1 MIYIDCFYYSFVI
14 DEKKLLKYNFNKN
27 LLSLNNNM
35 VNYYNDFNYIKQKK
49 IHKSL
54 LKSYKSID
62 NNLYKLSKI
71 NIS

>member
-14 DEKKLLKYNFNKN
+14 DEKKLKKYNFNKK

-35 VNYYNDFNYIKQKK
+35 VNYYNDFNFIKQKK

-54 LKSYKSID
+54 LKSYKSFD

>member
-14 DEKKLLKYNFNKN
+14 EEKKLKKYNFNKK
-27 LLSLNNNM
+27 LLSITNNM
-35 VNYYNDFNYIKQKK
+35 VNYNNDFNFIKQKK

-62 NNLYKLSKI
+62 NNLYNLSKI

>member
-14 DEKKLLKYNFNKN
+14 DEKKLKKYNFNKN
-27 LLSLNNNM
+27 LLSLNNNTI
-35 VNYYNDFNYIKQKK
+35 NYYNNFNYIEQKK
-49 IHKSL
+49 LHKSL

>member
-1 MIYIDCFYYSFVI
+1 MIYIDCFYYIFVI
-14 DEKKLLKYNFNKN
+14 DEKKLKKYNFNKN
-27 LLSLNNNM
+27 LLSLNNNTI
-35 VNYYNDFNYIKQKK
+35 NYYNNFNYIEQKK
-49 IHKSL
+49 LHKSL

>member
-14 DEKKLLKYNFNKN
+14 DEKKLKKYNFNKK
-27 LLSLNNNM
+27 LLSITNNM
-35 VNYYNDFNYIKQKK
+35 VNYNNDFNFIKQKK

-62 NNLYKLSKI
+62 NNLYKLTKI

>member
-14 DEKKLLKYNFNKN
+14 DEKKLKKYNFNKN
-27 LLSLNNNM
+27 LLSITNNII
-35 VNYYNDFNYIKQKK
+35 NYRKDFNYIKQKK

-62 NNLYKLSKI
+62 NNLFELSKI

>member
-14 DEKKLLKYNFNKN
+14 DEKKLKKYNFNKN
-27 LLSLNNNM
+27 LLSLNNNTI
-35 VNYYNDFNYIKQKK
+35 NYYNDFNFIKQKK

>member
-14 DEKKLLKYNFNKN
+14 DEKKLKKYNFNKN
-27 LLSLNNNM
+27 LLSLNNNTI
-35 VNYYNDFNYIKQKK
+35 NYYNDFNYIKQKK

>member
-14 DEKKLLKYNFNKN
+14 DEKKLKKYNFNKK
-27 LLSLNNNM
+27 LLSITNSM
-35 VNYYNDFNYIKQKK
+35 VNYNNDFNFIKQKK

>member
-14 DEKKLLKYNFNKN
+14 DEKKLKKYNFNKN
-27 LLSLNNNM
+27 LLSLNNNII
-35 VNYYNDFNYIKQKK
+35 NYYNDFNYIKQKK

>member
-14 DEKKLLKYNFNKN
+14 EEKKLKKYNFNKK
-27 LLSLNNNM
+27 LLSITNNM
-35 VNYYNDFNYIKQKK
+35 VNYNNDFNFIKQKK

>member
-14 DEKKLLKYNFNKN
+14 DEKKLKKYDFNKKI
-27 LLSLNNNM
+27 LSLNNNTI
-35 VNYYNDFNYIKQKK
+35 NYYNDFNFIKQKK
-49 IHKSL
+49 INKSL

-71 NIS
+71 KIL

>member
-14 DEKKLLKYNFNKN
+14 DEKKLKKYNFNKN
-27 LLSLNNNM
+27 LLSLNNNTI
-35 VNYYNDFNYIKQKK
+35 NYYNDFNYIKQKK

-71 NIS
+71 NI

>member
-14 DEKKLLKYNFNKN
+14 DEKKLKKYDFNKKI
-27 LLSLNNNM
+27 LSLNNNTIR
-35 VNYYNDFNYIKQKK
+35 YYNNFNYIEQKK
-49 IHKSL
+49 LHKSL

>member
-14 DEKKLLKYNFNKN
+14 DEKKLKKYNFNKN
-27 LLSLNNNM
+27 LLSINNNII
-35 VNYYNDFNYIKQKK
+35 NYYNDFNYIKQKK
-49 IHKSL
+49 INKSL

>member
-14 DEKKLLKYNFNKN
+14 DEKKLKKYNFNKK
-27 LLSLNNNM
+27 LLSITNNM
-35 VNYYNDFNYIKQKK
+35 VNYNNDFNFIKQKK

>member
-14 DEKKLLKYNFNKN
+14 DEKKLKKYNFNKN
-27 LLSLNNNM
+27 LLSFNNNTI
-35 VNYYNDFNYIKQKK
+35 NYYNDFNFIKQQK

>member
-1 MIYIDCFYYSFVI
+1 MIYIDCFYYSFAI
-14 DEKKLLKYNFNKN
+14 DEKKFKKYNFNKS

-35 VNYYNDFNYIKQKK
+35 INYSKDFNYIKLKK
-49 IHKSL
+49 KHKSL